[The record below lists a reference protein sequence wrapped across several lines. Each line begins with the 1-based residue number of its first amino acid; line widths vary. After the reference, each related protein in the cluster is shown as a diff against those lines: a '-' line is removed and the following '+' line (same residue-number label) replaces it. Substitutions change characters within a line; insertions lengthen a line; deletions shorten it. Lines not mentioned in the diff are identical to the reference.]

1 MRSEIIDIPS
11 PVENESIQDAESQHG
26 EIEKPGLPE
35 RQDAFGDETN
45 AEIKYKV
52 LKWWYVIPILIPPF
66 PILLIWSPGKEVF

>member
-11 PVENESIQDAESQHG
+11 PVENEPLQDAESQHG
-26 EIEKPGLPE
+26 ETEKPVLTE

-52 LKWWYVIPILIPPF
+52 LKWWYVMPTLTSISLV
-66 PILLIWSPGKEVF
+66 LLI